1 MEHGRPMEEDGSLSP
16 SPHLGLSHPAHMAC
30 MNQMLHRS
38 TLMPWL
44 VCRFWFLFLWLF
56 VGWPAI
62 GRELVTVEPAPQEV
76 GAAKLID
83 FSRDV
88 APIFQKHCE
97 ECHQGDTA
105 KNGFLIGDRDAVLG
119 FVTPGSAADSSLWSD
134 YLMATA
140 PKGGEA
146 DLRMPPDGPLP
157 TGELAVLKLWMDEG
171 AQWPEGTALGDKP
184 TDAAT
189 AETSTNPAWFRAIGY
204 LHPAIVHFPIA
215 LLSTAALCVLTSYIL
230 GDRYAQFAFN
240 CLVLGFLFS
249 IATAVLGWSFAESR
263 GYGDWTKMMTT
274 KSSDEEASLFLH
286 RWVGS
291 AVAVVGLVVVIAG
304 WRNRQSDGSRP
315 GHFWRVGTLVLAMLV
330 GWVGHE
336 GGELVYGDL
345 IGKAL
350 SHFSK

>member
-1 MEHGRPMEEDGSLSP
+1 
-16 SPHLGLSHPAHMAC
+16 
-30 MNQMLHRS
+30 
-38 TLMPWL
+38 
-44 VCRFWFLFLWLF
+44 V
-56 VGWPAI
+56 
-62 GRELVTVEPAPQEV
+62 VEPAPQEV
-76 GAAKLID
+76 AATKLID

-97 ECHQGDTA
+97 ECHRGEKA

-134 YLMATA
+134 YLMASA
-140 PKGGEA
+140 PKAGEA

-184 TDAAT
+184 SEAVTTEA
-189 AETSTNPAWFRAIGY
+189 STTPAWFRAIGY

-215 LLSTAALCVLTSYIL
+215 LLTIASLCVLTSYIL

-249 IATAVLGWSFAESR
+249 IATAVMGWSFAESR

-274 KSSDEEASLFLH
+274 KSSDEEASIFLH

-291 AVAVVGLVVVIAG
+291 AVAIVGMVVVIAG

-315 GHFWRVGTLVLAMLV
+315 GHFWRIGTLVLAMLV